1 MDKRLFWFVIINLN
15 MNVTGSVHN
24 SPCKITEEWSDYH
37 LRCLNNDRI
46 HIKRHVVEDGFQK
59 SEFLALG
66 CTTNDAIYCGVD
78 LPQNNTINLQ
88 NDVFVNAVKQCNGK
102 TECILRKGYFVEA
115 EKSVRDS
122 CDTSTH
128 PDLLKAKFRQS
139 MEFECIGE
147 SQVRDMCTR
156 RSENRSP
163 HIYLNASSNG
173 PQRNCSCHVTGSA
186 SKVEILQTISS
197 QVQILSNDTFV
208 LDHQN
213 PRLGIYGMV
222 IPINADSLTV
232 TLLDV
237 SNESLA
243 LIKIVGNV
251 LVECNKH
258 KLLRAFQR
266 DLSLPV
272 TMDRTTVKAAM
283 FTTIEATI
291 DTTRLFSVGPQLNT
305 VHLDSEMQAGAL
317 DILQISLI
325 ILSFFLLAFLLMT
338 NFKRRTIENKSAEIS
353 IENVKERLV
362 LIIQPSHENRLT
374 QIEMHKADCLCDRSN
389 HGNRQ
394 STLYTPLQIENCVTN
409 QMPDTSEYLTVTE

>member
-1 MDKRLFWFVIINLN
+1 MDRCLIICVVLLILDLKAL
-15 MNVTGSVHN
+15 GFLLN
-24 SPCKITEEWSDYH
+24 SPCKKTTDWDNYH
-37 LRCLNNDRI
+37 LQCETNHKIYL
-46 HIKRHVVEDGFQK
+46 RHHTIEDGFEK
-59 SEFLALG
+59 LLFPALG
-66 CTTNDAIYCGVD
+66 CTSRDALYCGAD
-78 LPQNNTINLQ
+78 LPNNNNINLQ
-88 NDVFVNAVKQCNGK
+88 NDVFVNAVKHCNGK
-102 TECILRKGYFVEA
+102 TDCILRTDYFTKA

-128 PDLLKAKFRQS
+128 PDLQNAKFRQS
-139 MEFECIGE
+139 MEYECIPE
-147 SQVRDMCTR
+147 SPMLDMCTR
-156 RSENRSP
+156 GSENRSQ
-163 HIYLNASSNG
+163 HIYLEAFSNG

-197 QVQILSNDTFV
+197 QVQIFSNDSFV

-222 IPINADSLTV
+222 IPVNADKLTV

-251 LVECNKH
+251 LVECNKP
-258 KLLRAFQR
+258 KLLRAFR
-266 DLSLPV
+266 RNLSLPATV
-272 TMDRTTVKAAM
+272 TTVEAAM
-283 FTTIEATI
+283 SLMIDATIE
-291 DTTRLFSVGPQLNT
+291 TTRPFSVGPQLNT

-338 NFKRRTIENKSAEIS
+338 NFNRRTIENKSAEIS
-353 IENVKERLV
+353 IDNVKERLV
-362 LIIQPSHENRLT
+362 LIIQPSQENRLT
-374 QIEMHKADCLCDRSN
+374 KIEMIKADCLCDRSN

-394 STLYTPLQIENCVTN
+394 SALYTPLQIENCVTN
-409 QMPDTSEYLTVTE
+409 QIPDTSEYLTVTE